1 MPAIFILA
9 VALLR
14 VFSAPAFAAD
24 ADAPKAS
31 GHANSGQYELL
42 VIYAKPGKLDRVHDW
57 LRAHQDDV
65 LSKHGATN
73 LGFLVPAGEK
83 TDNTILCLH
92 KPPSFSSMLAFS
104 KAAKADPLWAALDK
118 DSNSPDVLASKT
130 EMTHLTTTD
139 YSPEFKPVK
148 SSPARVF
155 ELRTFTCPSPEKL
168 AYLHERFRDH
178 TMTLF
183 QKHGMENVVYF
194 QPRDIENA
202 DRKLGY
208 FLAHKSQDA
217 AKESFAAFRKDPD
230 WLAAREASEKKA
242 GGSLTEKEGG
252 VLSEFFVGT
261 EYSPLR
267 KRGRPS
273 TPDI

>member
-1 MPAIFILA
+1 MPVLFILA
-9 VALLR
+9 VALLSA
-14 VFSAPAFAAD
+14 FSAPALAAD
-24 ADAPKAS
+24 ADAPKAPDLT
-31 GHANSGQYELL
+31 NSGQYELL

-65 LSKHGATN
+65 LAKHGATN
-73 LGFLVPAGEK
+73 LGFLVPAGEN
-83 TDNTILCLH
+83 TDNKILCLH
-92 KPPSFSSMLAFS
+92 KYPSLPAMLAFS
-104 KAAKADPLWAALDK
+104 KAVKVDPLWATLDT
-118 DSNSPDVLASKT
+118 DSNSPDVLASKI
-130 EMTHLTTTD
+130 EMTSLTTTD
-139 YSPEFKPVK
+139 YSPEFKPAK

-155 ELRTFTCPSPEKL
+155 ELRTYTCPSPEKL
-168 AYLHERFRDH
+168 AFLHERFRDH
-178 TMTLF
+178 TMKLF

-194 QPRDIENA
+194 QPRDMPNA
-202 DRKLGY
+202 DRKLVY

-252 VLSEFFVGT
+252 VVSEFFVGT

-267 KRGRPS
+267 
-273 TPDI
+273 